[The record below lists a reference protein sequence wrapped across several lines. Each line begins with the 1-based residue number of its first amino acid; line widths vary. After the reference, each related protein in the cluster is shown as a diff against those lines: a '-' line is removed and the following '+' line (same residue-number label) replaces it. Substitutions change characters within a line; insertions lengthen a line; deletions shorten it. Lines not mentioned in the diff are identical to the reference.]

1 METDQTMPV
10 HASPAEQKTD
20 AFRKVLELTER
31 IEACLHKGEADDV
44 TALLNERQLWMDR
57 IDGIAVSR
65 AVAPHG
71 EAQKTAKEDPTGSAS
86 DAADRRRIKALIQA
100 CIDKNVQCEEALQSA
115 CGKARGALAAVR
127 PARPAFSGYRD
138 ARKGVPRFVDVRS

>member
-1 METDQTMPV
+1 METDRTTPV
-10 HASPAEQKTD
+10 PASLAEQKTD

-31 IEACLHKGEADDV
+31 IEACLHKGETDDV

-57 IDGIAVSR
+57 IDGIAGSR

-71 EAQKTAKEDPTGSAS
+71 EAPKTAKGDPTGSAS
-86 DAADRRRIKALIQA
+86 DAAARRRIKALIRA
-100 CIDKNVQCEEALQSA
+100 CIDKNAQCEEVLQSA
-115 CGKARGALAAVR
+115 CGKTREALAAVR

>member
-31 IEACLHKGEADDV
+31 IEACLQGEADDV

-57 IDGIAVSR
+57 IDGIAGFR
-65 AVAPHG
+65 AVEPHG
-71 EAQKTAKEDPTGSAS
+71 KAPKTAKEDPAGSAR
-86 DAADRRRIKALIQA
+86 DAADRRRIKALIRA
-100 CIDKNVQCEEALQSA
+100 CIDKNIRCEQVLRSA
-115 CGKARGALAAVR
+115 CGKAREALAAGR
-127 PARPAFSGYRD
+127 PARPSFSGYRD
-138 ARKGVPRFVDVRS
+138 ARNAVPRFVDVRS